1 MWRGCSV
8 RHGCV
13 PVSRAWGTGST
24 ESWAVYWSRWGSNWH
39 SPRCIETYRPE
50 GLRLLG
56 RRPGRCAR
64 RPIRGSKTSG
74 RCSSKNHTFER
85 FRWQPTALESIFP
98 ALPVDFEK
106 GTHMLQT
113 RVLPPADG
121 AYQYPLLIKRLLL
134 SGSRYEKT
142 REIVYRDSVRY
153 TYATLNERICRLANA
168 LTAAGVKAG
177 DTVGVMD
184 WDSHR
189 YLECMFAI
197 PMIGAVIHTVNVR
210 LSAEQIAYTI
220 NHADDRLLL
229 INSEFVGLYQA
240 MSGHLSTVEKTLLL
254 TDQPEKTAEL
264 PNLVGEYEA
273 LLAAASPTY
282 EFEDFDEHSV
292 ATTFYTTG
300 TTGNPKGVYFT
311 HRQLVLHTLG
321 VATIMGCIDSTRLLG
336 TDDVYMPITPMFH
349 VHAWGIPYAATMLGL
364 KQVYPGRYEP
374 ELLVELWRREKVTF
388 SHCVPTILQMLL
400 NAKSAQDV
408 DFGGWKIVIGGS
420 SLNRSL
426 YQAAKAKGIQLTAA
440 YGMSE
445 TGPLI
450 SVAHINEELKAGS
463 EDEQITYRI
472 KAGVPGMLVDA
483 AIIDQ
488 QGNFLPADGETQGE
502 LVLRAPWLTESY
514 FREPKKGAE
523 LWAGG
528 WLRTGDVATLD
539 GMGFIDIR
547 DRIKDVI
554 KTGGE
559 WISSLELEDLC
570 SRHPAVREV
579 AVVGIADPQWGE
591 RPFALLVIRDGHQL
605 DAKGLKEHLKP
616 FVEQG
621 HINKWAIPG
630 QIALVTEIPKTS
642 VGKLDKKRMRLDIAD
657 WQNNN
662 SAFLSSL

>member
-1 MWRGCSV
+1 
-8 RHGCV
+8 
-13 PVSRAWGTGST
+13 
-24 ESWAVYWSRWGSNWH
+24 
-39 SPRCIETYRPE
+39 
-50 GLRLLG
+50 
-56 RRPGRCAR
+56 
-64 RPIRGSKTSG
+64 
-74 RCSSKNHTFER
+74 
-85 FRWQPTALESIFP
+85 
-98 ALPVDFEK
+98 
-106 GTHMLQT
+106 MLQT

-264 PNLVGEYEA
+264 PNLIGEYEA

-514 FREPKKGAE
+514 FREPEKGAE